1 MIPFVLGII
10 TGFLLAVLLMVIY
23 AVAISSGDM
32 SRREEGWDQKDDVHG
47 YAEPTSTEGTNT

>member
-1 MIPFVLGII
+1 MIPFVLGVI

-32 SRREEGWDQKDDVHG
+32 SRREEGWDQKDDIHG
-47 YAEPTSTEGTNT
+47 YAEPTGSDETD

>member
-1 MIPFVLGII
+1 MIPFVLGVI

-32 SRREEGWDQKDDVHG
+32 SRNEESWNEQEQTLHESDK
-47 YAEPTSTEGTNT
+47 